1 MLAAAQEPPSGA
13 PAMPLP
19 SQLFHEEPPG
29 PGAEGGMDDGPEI
42 DAASPSAVAGSAA
55 SEPAPGAGAGAGMA
69 AATAKQS
76 RRGHRSTGAQQDAR
90 RRAFE
95 ARLEEAACLSSLRV
109 FGSFDPTPSWRRHS
123 GDDLLYCRGALGRK
137 KMAAVKKILI
147 VLFRGGGYPRRPSSK
162 F

>member
-1 MLAAAQEPPSGA
+1 MDRDMLAAAQEPPSGA

-123 GDDLLYCRGALGRK
+123 GDDLPYCRGALGGK
-137 KMAAVKKILI
+137 KMAAVK
-147 VLFRGGGYPRRPSSK
+147 F